1 MKDGVVLMISN
12 DFPPISGGQSR
23 YLYDLWSCLPAEEVV
38 LMAPAMEGA
47 EQVDAALA
55 CRVVRVPLRLQGGRF
70 SKLYKTK
77 QLLVAAW
84 KFCRQNNVR
93 QIHCGQMFSTG
104 FAGYWCR
111 LLLGIPYCVYAYGA
125 DLLEFDGRLGW
136 GQVLRQILRRADKII
151 AISKFTRECLL
162 ASGVAAERIDLVYPS
177 LDLGRF
183 ADSIDRDATR
193 DDFGWDGKQVVLSIG
208 RLVERKGQDTVI
220 RALSAVAE
228 KIPTV
233 HYAIGSSGPYRQA
246 LEQLAVDEGVAERVE
261 FIGFVDEA
269 DLGRRYAA
277 ADLFSMV
284 SREIEDVG
292 EVEGF
297 GIVYLEANAVG
308 TAVLAGRSGGVEDAV
323 ADGQSGLLV
332 DPEDLDAV
340 VAAIVRLLQDD
351 DLRYR
356 LGAEG
361 QQRVRAEFDRE
372 VQAER
377 LWEAC
382 V

>member
-1 MKDGVVLMISN
+1 MISN

-55 CRVVRVPLRLQGGRF
+55 CRVVRVPLRLQGGRLN
-70 SKLYKTK
+70 KLYKTK

-84 KFCRQNNVR
+84 EFCRKNKVR

-104 FAGYWCR
+104 FAGYWCW

-136 GQVLRQILRRADKII
+136 GQVLRRILRRADKII

-233 HYAIGSSGPYRQA
+233 HYAIGSRGPYRQA

-284 SREIEDVG
+284 SRE
-292 EVEGF
+292 
-297 GIVYLEANAVG
+297 
-308 TAVLAGRSGGVEDAV
+308 
-323 ADGQSGLLV
+323 
-332 DPEDLDAV
+332 
-340 VAAIVRLLQDD
+340 
-351 DLRYR
+351 
-356 LGAEG
+356 
-361 QQRVRAEFDRE
+361 
-372 VQAER
+372 
-377 LWEAC
+377 
-382 V
+382 